1 MTFGPPV
8 ISIDIEDWPQSTW
21 DRSLPITE
29 RSAANTRR
37 VLDILQRA
45 GVRTTMFVLGKFAE
59 KFPGVVREIHAQ
71 GHEIGCHSY
80 GHLEIFKQSRQ
91 EFKTDLRRGKDILEQ
106 IVGER
111 VRGYRAPDFSVV
123 RDSLWAL
130 EELAEAGFEYDSS
143 IFPVSRPRYGIPDW
157 PQSPV
162 QVRLANGLSIIE
174 FPLASYR
181 MLGKNWPVGG
191 GGYHRLVPGIAS
203 RWFVRRIMRSAP
215 FVFYCHP
222 YEFDARELAEISLP
236 IPLAT
241 RLHQGLGRGRF
252 ESRFIAML
260 RCFGGR
266 RLSDLRLDQTWPE
279 FPVEQFA
286 RAGSLPA

>member
-37 VLDILQRA
+37 VLDILQRV

-59 KFPGVVREIHAQ
+59 KFPGIVREIHAQ

-80 GHLEIFKQSRQ
+80 GHQEIFSQSRQ
-91 EFKTDLRRGKDILEQ
+91 QFKTDLHCGKDILEQ
-106 IVGER
+106 IIGER
-111 VRGYRAPDFSVV
+111 IRGYRAPDFSVV
-123 RDSLWAL
+123 RGTLWAL
-130 EELAEAGFEYDSS
+130 DDLAEAGFDYDSS
-143 IFPVSRPRYGIPDW
+143 IFPVDRPRYGIPDW

-162 QVRLANGLSIIE
+162 QVRLANGLSIVE

-191 GGYHRLVPGIAS
+191 GGYHRLLPGMAS
-203 RWFVRRIMRSAP
+203 RWFVRQIMQSAP
-215 FVFYCHP
+215 FVF
-222 YEFDARELAEISLP
+222 
-236 IPLAT
+236 
-241 RLHQGLGRGRF
+241 
-252 ESRFIAML
+252 
-260 RCFGGR
+260 
-266 RLSDLRLDQTWPE
+266 
-279 FPVEQFA
+279 
-286 RAGSLPA
+286 

>member
-29 RSAANTRR
+29 RSATNTRR
-37 VLDILQRA
+37 LLDILQRV

-59 KFPGVVREIHAQ
+59 KFPGIVREIHAQ

-80 GHLEIFKQSRQ
+80 GHLEIFKQSQ
-91 EFKTDLRRGKDILEQ
+91 AEFKTDLRRGKDILEQ

-111 VRGYRAPDFSVV
+111 IRCYRAPDSSVI

-130 EELAEAGFEYDSS
+130 EDLAEAGFEYDSS
-143 IFPVSRPRYGIPDW
+143 IFPVNRPRYGIPDW

-181 MLGKNWPVGG
+181 MLGRNWPVGG
-191 GGYHRLVPGIAS
+191 GGYHRLLPGIAS

-222 YEFDARELAEISLP
+222 YEFDARELAEISLE

-241 RLHQGLGRGRF
+241 RLHQSLGRGRF

-266 RLSDLRLDQTWPE
+266 RMGDLRDEQSWPE
-279 FPVEQFA
+279 LQIEQFA
-286 RAGSLPA
+286 RASSLPA